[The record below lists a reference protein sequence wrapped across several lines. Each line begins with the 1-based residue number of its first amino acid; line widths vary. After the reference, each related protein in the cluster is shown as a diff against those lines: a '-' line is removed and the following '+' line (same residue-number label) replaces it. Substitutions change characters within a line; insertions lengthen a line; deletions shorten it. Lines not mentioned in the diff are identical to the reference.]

1 MKFEVG
7 KKEQEEHPV
16 IFIAV
21 SSRLA
26 GLTCTEDVTGGSRGT
41 GGGLGTWALKYWS
54 MDLENDWSRRG
65 GGE

>member
-16 IFIAV
+16 VFIAM

-26 GLTCTEDVTGGSRGT
+26 GLTCTEDVAGGSRGT
-41 GGGLGTWALKYWS
+41 GGGL
-54 MDLENDWSRRG
+54 EP
-65 GGE
+65 EH